1 MNSIKTALIT
11 GANRG
16 IGLETCR
23 QLAEKGFKVFQT
35 ARNVEAGKKVVD
47 KLKSNGHDVHFI
59 ELDVS
64 KEESIK
70 KAAQNFSEFGIE
82 LNVLVNNAA
91 ILIDDVTI
99 FNTNT
104 ELFIKSLAT
113 NSFGPANVI
122 NSFLGFMN
130 KGSRIIN
137 VSSGAGSVSN
147 MSSYAPLYSVSKAAL
162 NAITKQFASVLAG
175 KKIAVNSVDPGWVR
189 TDMGGPG
196 APRSLS
202 KGAETIVWLAAEAPI
217 NLTGK
222 FLKDKREVEW

>member
-35 ARNVEAGKKVVD
+35 ARNVQAGEKVVD
-47 KLKSNGHDVHFI
+47 KLKSNGRDVQFI

-64 KEESIK
+64 KEISIK

>member
-1 MNSIKTALIT
+1 MNSIKTVLVT

-23 QLAEKGFKVFQT
+23 QLAEKGFKVFLT
-35 ARNVEAGKKVVD
+35 ARNVQAGKKAVD
-47 KLKSNGHDVHFI
+47 KLKRNGHDIHFI

-64 KEESIK
+64 KEESIN
-70 KAAQNFSEFGIE
+70 KAAQKFSYFNVE

-104 ELFIKSLAT
+104 ELFINSLTT

-122 NSFLGFMN
+122 NSFLRFMN

-175 KKIAVNSVDPGWVR
+175 KKIAVNSVDPGWVK
-189 TDMGGPG
+189 TDMGSPC
-196 APRSLS
+196 APRSLN
-202 KGAETIVWLAAEAPI
+202 KGTETIVWLAAEAPI
-217 NLTGK
+217 GLTGK
-222 FLKDKREVEW
+222 FLKDKMEVKW